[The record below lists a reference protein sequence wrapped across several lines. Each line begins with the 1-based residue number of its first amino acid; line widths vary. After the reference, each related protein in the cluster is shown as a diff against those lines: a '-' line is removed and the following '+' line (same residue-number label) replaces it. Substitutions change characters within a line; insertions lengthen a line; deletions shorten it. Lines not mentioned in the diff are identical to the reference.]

1 MRDIAKKNKG
11 RPCKVHVLLVDFN
24 DAGELYRLTIKG
36 NKVAILE
43 YFYGLSSD
51 VRFVKTTAK
60 HRNDKG
66 VRRIPCGTIVACTF
80 ECDKMSTFNHYK
92 TRYFD
97 ARHSVIEA
105 VIA

>member
-1 MRDIAKKNKG
+1 VRDITKKNKG
-11 RPCKVHVLLVDFN
+11 KPCKAHVLLVDFN
-24 DAGELYRLTIKG
+24 DEGQMYRVTIEG

-51 VRFVKTTAK
+51 VRFVKTTTK

-66 VRRIPCGTIVACTF
+66 CRKIPCGTIVACTW
-80 ECDKMSTFNHYK
+80 ECDKMSTFNNYK

-97 ARHSVIEA
+97 ARRIVVAH
-105 VIA
+105 